1 MHALSIPTWWIHLA
15 SVLEWALAIILAW
28 QYGARVPG
36 WRAIAYGMLPALAS
50 ALCACTWHFFD
61 NAPALGWLVSLQAVL
76 TLVGNTTLAGGAYLL
91 WRERAKP
98 C

>member
-15 SVLEWALAIILAW
+15 SVLEWALAIVLAW
-28 QYGARVPG
+28 QYGTRVPG

-61 NAPALGWLVSLQAVL
+61 NHPALSWLVSLQAAL
-76 TLVGNTTLAGGAYLL
+76 TLVGNTALAWGGYLL
-91 WRERAKP
+91 WRERTKP